1 MSAKC
6 LHSSV
11 AHQQMSVLN
20 GCFYP
25 AWAIIALSSRLQNE
39 SSEHMAFGKMNVKCS
54 SFFLYG
60 KLISL
65 PSAFFILMW
74 RFQETKNC
82 IWVILCQNK
91 SMKSFRKIIVLCLYQ
106 NSLSGLTEKLIMSIQ
121 QHKRKEWK
129 EV

>member
-11 AHQQMSVLN
+11 AHQHMSVLN

-39 SSEHMAFGKMNVKCS
+39 STEHMAFEKMNANCS

-74 RFQETKNC
+74 NFRNQELHLSLK
-82 IWVILCQNK
+82 VILCQNK
-91 SMKSFRKIIVLCLYQ
+91 SMKSFRKIIVLLLYQ

-121 QHKRKEWK
+121 QHKRKE
-129 EV
+129 